1 VNSNNNPLLSV
12 LLPVHQACNFLEE
25 ALENFI
31 NQTFSDFELIILDN
45 LSAENFTVIIKK
57 FQEKDPRIII
67 LVAHQPEIVNFYD
80 KIYNL

>member
-31 NQTFSDFELIILDN
+31 NQTFSDFELIVLDN
-45 LSAENFTVIIKK
+45 LSSE
-57 FQEKDPRIII
+57 I
-67 LVAHQPEIVNFYD
+67 LQ
-80 KIYNL
+80 